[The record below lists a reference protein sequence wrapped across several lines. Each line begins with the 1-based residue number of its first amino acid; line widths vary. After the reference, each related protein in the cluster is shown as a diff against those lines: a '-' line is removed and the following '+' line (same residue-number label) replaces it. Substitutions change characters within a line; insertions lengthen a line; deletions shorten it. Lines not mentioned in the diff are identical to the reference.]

1 MDNDLHLNE
10 KLEKQKLNTL
20 FLERGKL
27 DLTDEKV
34 RNDLWNRLVAELVMN
49 TRFISPVTIEDAGNG
64 DQNITFRLLRSN
76 EGDRYFPVFTS
87 SEDLALWKETESGE
101 TAQFI
106 FDNYAN
112 MLAVNAECKG
122 FVVNPFSDN
131 FKVEKDLA
139 AQWLEQKQVLMQ
151 GHANHA
157 ITKDTKYEV
166 YAPSPYPFQLSD
178 KLCEAA
184 KTKSEVERLWL
195 RGINLDGKDAYLAVV
210 EYDGDRDAVF
220 GALGENAREFLKE
233 MPLYIVPFEPGFAE
247 QAVDKVLPIYVKE
260 K

>member
-1 MDNDLHLNE
+1 MENNLHLNE
-10 KLEKQKLNTL
+10 KLEKQKLNKL
-20 FLERGKL
+20 LLERGTV
-27 DLTDEKV
+27 DLNDEKI
-34 RNDLWNRLVAELVMN
+34 RNKLWNSIVAELVLY
-49 TRFISPVTIEDAGNG
+49 TRFISPVTVEDAGNG
-64 DQNITFRLLRSN
+64 DQNITFKLIRSA
-76 EGDRYFPVFTS
+76 EGDKYFPVFTS
-87 SEDLALWKETESGE
+87 SEDLALWKEAEAE
-101 TAQFI
+101 QTAQFI
-106 FDNYAN
+106 FDNYAG
-112 MLAVNAECKG
+112 MLAVNPECKG

-131 FKVEKDLA
+131 FKVEKNLA

-157 ITKDTKYEV
+157 ITKDSQYEI

-184 KTKSEVERLWL
+184 KEMPETERVWL

-210 EYDGDRDAVF
+210 EFNGDRDAVF
-220 GALGENAREFLKE
+220 GALGERARDYLNDK
-233 MPLYIVPFEPGFAE
+233 PLYIVPFEPGFAE